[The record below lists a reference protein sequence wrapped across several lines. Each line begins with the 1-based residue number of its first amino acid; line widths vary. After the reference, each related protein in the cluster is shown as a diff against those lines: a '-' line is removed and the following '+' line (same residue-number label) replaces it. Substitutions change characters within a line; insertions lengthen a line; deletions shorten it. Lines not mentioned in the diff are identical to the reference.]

1 MSQNGNSTLFG
12 DPHRVYGNGNLTQNG
27 SGNHTQ
33 IANLTQNGDAEDV
46 DAIFSIYGDPHRMFV
61 QSMMSRSIISATEFT
76 ALFELIFKKC
86 NIHMRLGNIG
96 ERQKKFILTCNKM
109 LEEKCNMKILKVLD
123 EESPKKISFLVLT
136 NRADRSKDTNKLTIK
151 DQFNFAPHEL
161 EYLKLVLNEIM
172 ENPMRQVKSTKAL
185 NIAKNLD
192 KSTKKIQAHEAEAI
206 LQKFK
211 NHNWLRE
218 TSSGTI
224 LLSTRFI
231 YEMEP
236 FLKETYPEYVGKCIL
251 CRKIAIRFIE
261 CPNENCDSQFHAYC
275 AKGIEYRCNQLQ
287 CKSTLPERRQD
298 NGHRQTASTS
308 GQTQNPSTSG
318 QTASTSE
325 SPERTQTGQNK
336 RKRIIQMDS
345 DSD

>member
-1 MSQNGNSTLFG
+1 MS
-12 DPHRVYGNGNLTQNG
+12 
-27 SGNHTQ
+27 
-33 IANLTQNGDAEDV
+33 QNGDAEDV

-86 NIHMRLGNIG
+86 NIQMRLGNIG

-123 EESPKKISFLVLT
+123 EESPKKISFLVLI

-151 DQFNFAPHEL
+151 DQLNFAPHEL
-161 EYLKLVLNEIM
+161 EYFKLVLNEIM

-236 FLKETYPEYVGKCIL
+236 FLKETYPDSVGKCTL
-251 CRKIAIRFIE
+251 CRKIAIRSIE
-261 CPNENCDSQFHAYC
+261 CSNENCDSQFHAYC
-275 AKGIEYRCNQLQ
+275 AKQLPDHRCNQ
-287 CKSTLPERRQD
+287 CKATLPERFD
-298 NGHRQTASTS
+298 GHRQTASAS
-308 GQTQNPSTSG
+308 GQTQTPSTSG
-318 QTASTSE
+318 QTTSASGQTNSTPD
-325 SPERTQTGQNK
+325 STERTQPGQNK
-336 RKRIIQMDS
+336 RKRIILMES

>member
-12 DPHRVYGNGNLTQNG
+12 NLTQNGNGNLTQ
-27 SGNHTQ
+27 
-33 IANLTQNGDAEDV
+33 IEYQNGDGEDV

-86 NIHMRLGNIG
+86 NIQMRLGNIG
-96 ERQKKFILTCNKM
+96 QRQKMFILTCNKM

-151 DQFNFAPHEL
+151 DQHNFAPHEL
-161 EYLKLVLNEIM
+161 EYLKLVLDEIM

-236 FLKETYPEYVGKCIL
+236 FLKETYPDYVGKCTL
-251 CRKIAIRFIE
+251 CRKIAIRSIE
-261 CPNENCDSQFHAYC
+261 CSNENCHSQFHAYC
-275 AKGIEYRCNQLQ
+275 AKGIDHRCNQ
-287 CKSTLPERRQD
+287 CKATLPERRQD
-298 NGHRQTASTS
+298 NGHRQTASAS
-308 GQTQNPSTSG
+308 DQTQTPSTSG
-318 QTASTSE
+318 QTTSASGQTNSAFD
-325 SPERTQTGQNK
+325 SPERTQPGKNK
-336 RKRIIQMDS
+336 RKRIVQMDS